1 LDLGGPLL
9 SLLGEPGLRLLFE
22 IGGAA
27 SATQKAISSSME
39 KRPAPGPG
47 SQICAQANTRF
58 PVKTMKEKC
67 FWSPDTLPRKFC
79 LVEDKDLKSLANWN
93 KCKDITKQGHAY
105 FMYPYLDQEKKYW
118 VPTKEVLAE
127 RQNLKSPNQSDLRKI
142 LAALVFNAQLR
153 NQIKLKRK
161 CLPCDSFYFQGRI

>member
-1 LDLGGPLL
+1 ML

-22 IGGAA
+22 MLGVAA

-39 KRPAPGPG
+39 KRSAPGPG
-47 SQICAQANTRF
+47 SQICAKANTMF

-67 FWSPDTLPRKFC
+67 FWSPDTLPPKFC
-79 LVEDKDLKSLANWN
+79 LVEDKDLKSLASWN

-105 FMYPYLDQEKKYW
+105 FVYPYLDQEKKYL
-118 VPTKEVLAE
+118 VPTKEGISFLKEVLAE

-153 NQIKLKRK
+153 APSQK
-161 CLPCDSFYFQGRI
+161 